1 MWGLGRNEC
10 DNAEILIFGVM
21 LICKLF
27 NNSVMKI
34 AHMKTLKV
42 SIITCVAFMKYSGIS
57 VYVCFGLRMTIC
69 QKFCFGLGT
78 KIRFTYT
85 HLRSS
90 DFVASLG
97 IQS

>member
-69 QKFCFGLGT
+69 PKCCSGLRT
-78 KIRFTYT
+78 KLRFTYT
-85 HLRSS
+85 HLQIL
-90 DFVASLG
+90 DLAAS
-97 IQS
+97 